1 MDGTANAK
9 KLIALIK
16 SFIKPLLIV
25 GLVLTLVLSQA
36 DGALAARSGGR
47 IGGGSFRSPSR
58 SMPAPSRTY
67 TPSPGGGYGGY
78 YPGGGG
84 FGFPFI
90 LPFPLF
96 MGGGGLFSILIFLA
110 VAGFLV
116 RTFRSAQGESGLGYS
131 TASPTVSVAKLQVGL
146 LSEARSLQADLDR
159 IASRADTNSAAG
171 LSQVLQESTL
181 ALMRHPEYWMYAG
194 SESKQ
199 ASLEAAETQFNRL
212 ALAERSKFSAETLSN
227 VNNVL
232 KQADDAKA
240 ALPGADQSLA
250 EMQLTETP
258 GEYIVVTMLVAT
270 QGKLQLP
277 TLNSTQDLRQAL
289 GQIGS
294 VPSENLIAVEILW
307 TPQVEGDTLSS
318 EDVLVEYPN
327 LKLI

>member
-1 MDGTANAK
+1 MQK
-9 KLIALIK
+9 KLTALIK
-16 SFIKPLLIV
+16 SFIKPLLVI

-47 IGGGSFRSPSR
+47 IGGGSFRAPTR

-67 TPSPGGGYGGY
+67 TPNPGGYSGGY

-90 LPFPLF
+90 MPFPF
-96 MGGGGLFSILIFLA
+96 IMGGGGLFSILIFLA

-116 RTFRSAQGESGLGYS
+116 RTFRSVQGGDDSGYGAVS
-131 TASPTVSVAKLQVGL
+131 STVSVAKLQVGL

-159 IASRADTNSAAG
+159 IASRADTNSPAG

-194 SESKQ
+194 SDSKQ
-199 ASLEAAETQFNRL
+199 ASLEGAENQFNRL

-232 KQADDAKA
+232 KQADAAKA
-240 ALPGADQSLA
+240 ALPGSGGALA
-250 EMQLTETP
+250 ETP
-258 GEYIVVTMLVAT
+258 GEFIVVTMLVAT

-277 TLNSTQDLRQAL
+277 AVNSAQDLRQAL

-294 VPSENLIAVEILW
+294 VPTENLMAVEILW
-307 TPQVEGDTLSS
+307 TPQAEGDTLSA
-318 EDVLVEYPN
+318 EDVLVEYPD